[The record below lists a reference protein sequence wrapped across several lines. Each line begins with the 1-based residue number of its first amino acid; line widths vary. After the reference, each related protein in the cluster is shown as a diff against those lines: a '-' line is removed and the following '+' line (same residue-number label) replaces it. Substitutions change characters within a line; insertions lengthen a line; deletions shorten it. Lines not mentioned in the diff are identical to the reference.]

1 MLPVVS
7 AFSTIAVLPS
17 PWLCAAV
24 VSPAPFA
31 DCLLISPRM
40 YDSVER
46 FEPTLSV
53 GAAVAVAPSPQAT
66 ATATAIRNGVR
77 KTLIG
82 NDLER
87 IGYAKPRMSG
97 SCKNRASSTALTVR
111 SRWHE
116 SGLTLV
122 RCCYVYIG
130 PVSANSSARDTWY
143 PRAGNA
149 RLPAVI
155 QCVNDRPTIDAH

>member
-17 PWLCAAV
+17 PWLCVTAAP
-24 VSPAPFA
+24 PAPCA
-31 DCLLISPRM
+31 HRLVISPRM
-40 YDSVER
+40 YDSVKR

-66 ATATAIRNGVR
+66 TTATTIRNGLG
-77 KTLIG
+77 KTLMG
-82 NDLER
+82 DLAR

-97 SCKNRASSTALTVR
+97 SCENRTSSTALTVR

-116 SGLTLV
+116 LRLTSV
-122 RCCYVYIG
+122 PCGYVYI
-130 PVSANSSARDTWY
+130 R
-143 PRAGNA
+143 
-149 RLPAVI
+149 PAS
-155 QCVNDRPTIDAH
+155 